1 MKLKRFYPLVLF
13 ISVAALAT
21 ADILSDNGK
30 AGKTGSPGETTCI
43 SCHNSYNLNAGAGS
57 ITIGATNM
65 PNWQYIPGQVYH
77 LTVTVTRSA
86 NSLFGFGFEA
96 LKATG
101 NTPAG
106 TFTITNAASTTIK
119 NATISGVTRPNVVH
133 TLNGG
138 ASSGSKVFSF
148 DWTAPSTNVGN
159 IVFYTSGNACNNNG
173 GESGDYVYSSSQTI
187 TPANTTS
194 VDQVDNN
201 KVSLKMY
208 PNPVVSEFTID
219 YFLNEPAYVE
229 LSVLNTSGANVLTLL
244 RENQNGG
251 AYSEQFTIGNKIAKG
266 VYLVSLQVGSTKTL
280 KKLIVQ

>member
-30 AGKTGSPGETTCI
+30 AGKTGSPGETTCT

-77 LTVTVTRSA
+77 LTVTVTRSS

-96 LKATG
+96 LKSTG

-119 NATISGVTRPNVVH
+119 NATISGVARPNVVH
-133 TLNGG
+133 KLNGG

-159 IVFYTSGNACNNNG
+159 IVFYTSGNACNNDG
-173 GESGDYVYSSSQTI
+173 GESGDYVYSTSQTI

-194 VDQVDNN
+194 VAPIDNN
-201 KVSLKMY
+201 KVNLKMY